1 MKTLR
6 ARTQQ
11 SLETKRARLDRSRT
25 RPSRN
30 TQERRGAARHSAS
43 RHARPP
49 FRPGAGGHTDMCAP
63 WTSEL
68 KRATVGD
75 KRVVRCD
82 DDTF

>member
-1 MKTLR
+1 MKNTD
-6 ARTQQ
+6 RTQQ

-30 TQERRGAARHSAS
+30 TALATRQSTHPTAVPSGPAVTLTCVS
-43 RHARPP
+43 
-49 FRPGAGGHTDMCAP
+49 P